1 MDVHTVGVIGAGQM
15 GAGIAQVTAQAGIP
29 VIMQDVSAEFCK
41 RGFEGIRKNLDRMI
55 QRGRF
60 KPEERD
66 RVLESIKT
74 GTDLAMMK
82 KADFVIEAVTENE
95 DAKIGIFQQ
104 LDKVCD
110 PDVIFA
116 SNTSSISITRMGA
129 RTTRADK
136 VIGMHFMNPVP
147 AMKLVEI
154 IRGLATS
161 DETYHA
167 TQKLAERVG
176 KSTMTAQDFPGFIVN
191 RVLLPMINEAI
202 YTLYE
207 GVGGVTDIDTAM
219 KLGTNQP
226 MGPLELADLIGLDT
240 CLAIMEVMHRVLGDD
255 KYRPCPL
262 LKKYVDAGY
271 LGRKTPR
278 LLHLQRTGE
287 SGPAAS
293 AAIGA
298 RPCQIA
304 SIDRNSRR
312 RVKMVVKAFILIDTS
327 PGKARD
333 VAAKIRQVKGV
344 SMAHA
349 VTGPHDIIAIAE
361 APDVTTLGELVVQGI
376 ESVVALNRSLT
387 SIVAD

>member
-1 MDVHTVGVIGAGQM
+1 MAMEVHTVGVIGAGQM

-29 VIMQDVSAEFCK
+29 VVMHDVSPEACK
-41 RGFEGIRKNLDRMI
+41 RGFDAIRKNFDRMI

-66 RVLESIKT
+66 RVMEIIKT
-74 GTDLAMMK
+74 ATDLSAMK

-95 DAKIGIFQQ
+95 DAKIAIFQQ

-161 DETYHA
+161 DETYRT
-167 TQKLAERVG
+167 TQALAERVG

-271 LGRKTPR
+271 LGRKAGRGFYMYTE
-278 LLHLQRTGE
+278 QGV
-287 SGPAAS
+287 
-293 AAIGA
+293 AIPPVA
-298 RPCQIA
+298 R
-304 SIDRNSRR
+304 
-312 RVKMVVKAFILIDTS
+312 
-327 PGKARD
+327 
-333 VAAKIRQVKGV
+333 
-344 SMAHA
+344 
-349 VTGPHDIIAIAE
+349 
-361 APDVTTLGELVVQGI
+361 
-376 ESVVALNRSLT
+376 
-387 SIVAD
+387 

>member
-1 MDVHTVGVIGAGQM
+1 MAVSTVGVVGAGQM
-15 GAGIAQVTAQAGIP
+15 GSGIAQVTAQAG
-29 VIMQDVSAEFCK
+29 VRVVMNDVSQEMCSHGLDAIG
-41 RGFEGIRKNLDRMI
+41 RNLDRMV

-66 RVLESIKT
+66 RVIARIETTTNLE
-74 GTDLAMMK
+74 DLAC
-82 KADFVIEAVTENE
+82 ADFVIEAVVENE
-95 DAKIGIFQQ
+95 DAKIGLFQKLDQ
-104 LDKVCD
+104 LC
-110 PDVIFA
+110 PPEVIFA

-129 RTTRADK
+129 RTRRADR

-147 AMKLVEI
+147 AMRLVEI

-161 DETYHA
+161 DETYQA
-167 TQKLAERVG
+167 TRALAERVG
-176 KSTMTAQDFPGFIVN
+176 KTTMTAQDFPGFIVN

-271 LGRKTPR
+271 LGRK
-278 LLHLQRTGE
+278 
-287 SGPAAS
+287 SGRGFYKYDAQGNP
-293 AAIGA
+293 
-298 RPCQIA
+298 
-304 SIDRNSRR
+304 
-312 RVKMVVKAFILIDTS
+312 
-327 PGKARD
+327 
-333 VAAKIRQVKGV
+333 VA
-344 SMAHA
+344 
-349 VTGPHDIIAIAE
+349 P
-361 APDVTTLGELVVQGI
+361 QG
-376 ESVVALNRSLT
+376 
-387 SIVAD
+387 